1 MSNISSLEAV
11 LRSAVQAEPLALP
24 ARSSSPTMDAQVLGL
39 NGSQSSDKGADRGA
53 AIELDNELLR
63 ELVDRVNQTYQSRSI
78 SLSFAVDEAAART
91 VITVMDSRTDEPIR
105 QIPPDE
111 ILALIRNIRK
121 MQGMLFDTE
130 A

>member
-1 MSNISSLEAV
+1 MDNVTNLDAAMLAKANVEALSLPV
-11 LRSAVQAEPLALP
+11 
-24 ARSSSPTMDAQVLGL
+24 RSSSPTMDAQVLGTS
-39 NGSQSSDKGADRGA
+39 GSQSSDKGADRSA

-63 ELVDRVNQTYQSRSI
+63 ELVDRVTQAYQSRSI

-91 VITVMDSRTDEPIR
+91 VITVMDTNTDKAIR

-111 ILALIRNIRK
+111 ILALIRNLKK

>member
-1 MSNISSLEAV
+1 
-11 LRSAVQAEPLALP
+11 
-24 ARSSSPTMDAQVLGL
+24 MDAQVLGL